1 MMAAAKKEFPLMSRD
16 DVESAIAEGRKLVII
31 DQYVVKA
38 DPWLAYHPGG
48 DKSILHMVG
57 RDATDEATVYAFT
70 LTELPIHRNRDS

>member
-1 MMAAAKKEFPLMSRD
+1 MSRD
-16 DVESAIAEGRKLVII
+16 DVEIGIAEGRALLII

-57 RDATDEATVYAFT
+57 KDATDEATVYV
-70 LTELPIHRNRDS
+70 LVHSMPLVLP